1 MAISVDGPL
10 TNSDPQLVPRLFVLR
25 SRVTGSPW
33 LAPRSLRLR
42 NERQRAECH
51 LGAPKP
57 ANDQQVCPVVV
68 HARC

>member
-1 MAISVDGPL
+1 LALES
-10 TNSDPQLVPRLFVLR
+10 QLLARTLPERKRQWKEHPRIC
-25 SRVTGSPW
+25 
-33 LAPRSLRLR
+33 

-68 HARC
+68 HARNR